1 MGGRIGVR
9 SAPGDGSEF
18 WFTVRFDRL
27 PQGSRA
33 DAPGVGNAG
42 RTMRLNDVR
51 VLLAEDNP
59 INQDVAVTMLESLG
73 CRVHVVDNGVKAL
86 AALRDGIYDIVLMDR
101 QMPEMDGF
109 DTTAE
114 IRARG
119 LLRPPRRQGEA
130 PVRLPVVGLT
140 ASALKGDREACVAAG
155 MDDYLSKPFKRD
167 ALRRVLERRVLGGA
181 SVTAEAVEQ
190 AEAPTFD
197 RAALDRVCATQR
209 SAAPRVA
216 AGLIDHFFEDA
227 PRMLAALDRAVGE
240 SDAASAAHAA
250 LRLGENSEFIGAHR
264 LAVLCDQLERAG
276 RAGDLVDF
284 DGHVARI
291 RREYD
296 AVHVAM
302 ATARSENEELVRLPD
317 VANVSDPSAPQC

>member
-1 MGGRIGVR
+1 MRLD
-9 SAPGDGSEF
+9 P
-18 WFTVRFDRL
+18 L

-33 DAPGVGNAG
+33 DAPGVSNDG
-42 RTMRLNDVR
+42 RTMRLNEVR

-86 AALRDGIYDIVLMDR
+86 AALREGIYDIVLMDR

-130 PVRLPVVGLT
+130 AVRLPVVGLT

-167 ALRRVLERRVLGGA
+167 ALRRVLERRVLGGP
-181 SVTAEAVEQ
+181 SVTGDAVEP
-190 AEAPTFD
+190 ADAPTFN
-197 RAALDRVCATQR
+197 RAVLDCVCGTQR

-227 PRMLAALDRAVGE
+227 SRMLAALDRAVGE

-250 LRLGENSEFIGAHR
+250 LRLAANSEFIGAHR
-264 LAVLCDQLERAG
+264 LAALCDQLERAG
-276 RAGDLVDF
+276 RAGDTADF

-296 AVHVAM
+296 AVRVAM
-302 ATARSENEELVRLPD
+302 ATARSPHEQPVGLSNA
-317 VANVSDPSAPQC
+317 ANVLEPSAPQS